1 MESVREE
8 SAREDQME
16 RVREVAAG
24 EGEKETECSV
34 AEGTSSTLIF
44 CGTWSTGDDRDDGLP
59 ERQREPGSAAKRKR
73 GVYAEDATHEL
84 VFPDFVI
91 CHTWPVVFNF
101 RPADWKNV
109 YVAVWDDG
117 RLSAEI
123 DYDFVNTSSIDRGG
137 DGVCL
142 RVHAAD
148 YGKVPGGVPRP
159 RRASSAFDRST
170 SATDAS
176 QVPGPATH
184 LQVYFWNEFA
194 AFYKNTCPLWNDALD
209 ACPFWPP
216 SASQMPDSFEVL
228 VDGEDDAHV
237 GVPTNAINNVFI
249 TPTKYVNLRGD
260 VDIEL
265 LFSPVTQSY
274 VVVPDVT
281 LGDAQPTYFWFNYPS
296 RHMMVHRKYAQRSL
310 SELYAILFAILSTVA
325 FIFSFFLYTEG
336 DMNPGKFIIRKE
348 CVDEVCAATGAI
360 PGDDG
365 DDEEAAAFCG
375 GPSDARSD
383 DVEARSDDVD
393 AASIEASA
401 A

>member
-1 MESVREE
+1 M
-8 SAREDQME
+8 
-16 RVREVAAG
+16 
-24 EGEKETECSV
+24 
-34 AEGTSSTLIF
+34 
-44 CGTWSTGDDRDDGLP
+44 
-59 ERQREPGSAAKRKR
+59 
-73 GVYAEDATHEL
+73 
-84 VFPDFVI
+84 
-91 CHTWPVVFNF
+91 
-101 RPADWKNV
+101 
-109 YVAVWDDG
+109 
-117 RLSAEI
+117 
-123 DYDFVNTSSIDRGG
+123 
-137 DGVCL
+137 
-142 RVHAAD
+142 HAAD
-148 YGKVPGGVPRP
+148 YGK
-159 RRASSAFDRST
+159 
-170 SATDAS
+170 
-176 QVPGPATH
+176 VPGPATH

-237 GVPTNAINNVFI
+237 GVPTNAINDVFI

-325 FIFSFFLYTEG
+325 SIFSFFLYTEG

-348 CVDEVCAATGAI
+348 FLKAHRAQRALRNSISRGHSIGRCVDEVCAATGAI

-365 DDEEAAAFCG
+365 DDGEAAAFCG